1 MQTASINKYA
11 TVEFRMVFTLL
22 KFSTSKPD
30 RSGSP
35 PLFSLDKTLR
45 DLLHKLGKALN
56 SNLDAVEDALR
67 GVLDNLYFP
76 PQENR
81 EQSYQKAVHAFP
93 VLQYIIYSFVSSD
106 GSYLAIHRLPPILAA
121 HQYCFRLRGLH
132 RRSLYAAVG
141 GGQVA
146 QRRVLVGQYERLRRA
161 GQR

>member
-76 PQENR
+76 
-81 EQSYQKAVHAFP
+81 
-93 VLQYIIYSFVSSD
+93 
-106 GSYLAIHRLPPILAA
+106 
-121 HQYCFRLRGLH
+121 H
-132 RRSLYAAVG
+132 RRIGNSHI
-141 GGQVA
+141 
-146 QRRVLVGQYERLRRA
+146 RRQCMHF
-161 GQR
+161 QCCST